1 MHALDA
7 GIYGGAVAIAI
18 GLVELI
24 KRLIDKRNGL
34 NHGLTSDERRAIF
47 DTARS
52 VRTLERVAETS
63 AETLSDV
70 KTILA
75 VLSDRQQRAGG
86 G

>member
-18 GLVELI
+18 GMVEVV

-52 VRTLERVAETS
+52 VRTLEQIAGMQTEI
-63 AETLSDV
+63 LSDV
-70 KTILA
+70 KTTLA